1 MAMPYILS
9 VSSFAR
15 SFVCHVEHWPHWP
28 ISAIVL
34 AAVSGRSAAG
44 PVILMVA
51 GAYRVDRSDRND
63 LHCRL

>member
-15 SFVCHVEHWPHWP
+15 SFVCHVEHWP